1 MLKKINNEKGVA
13 LITALLVLAI
23 LTMLGLAAVLTSTTD
38 MQIST
43 NEKIAVQG
51 QYAAEAG
58 IEDVMAFVN
67 RTTNL
72 EPAGTTWSTTPPP
85 NPQWVKSR
93 IRTIS
98 AGGAQFFTYSATLS
112 YKKVSGTGTDYDDSV
127 AFYNRTAGFSK
138 APSGSGGWP
147 VYQIKS
153 IATRGNFQSQEVVL
167 ELTKNTYSFNI
178 LGGLTAAGAINMSG
192 NFDIDSRFYDKNG
205 TLLDPQ
211 PVGSDPACKDGTL
224 AAPKPAVFAN
234 GSTITGGSA
243 DTFHPA
249 STAATVDTNGTTPVP
264 TTPWDALGMDYD
276 SSTSLYPGNNFV
288 DIFPPSSIVTAPPAG
303 ASIGNYYYNTDVE
316 LQSTGN
322 GLMIVHNPLFTPPAC
337 GACGGNCGV
346 TVANSCSPRILSKGG
361 GSPRKFLGVIIADAV
376 DFQGSGNI
384 EITGAIVSLSTFETT
399 NWTGTGNINFSC
411 QAIEKFAAGQI
422 NKKLNWHRE

>member
-1 MLKKINNEKGVA
+1 MLIKINNERGVA

-58 IEDVMAFVN
+58 VEDVMAFVN

-72 EPAGTTWSTTPPP
+72 EPAGVTWSTANNTLA
-85 NPQWVKSR
+85 QDWVRSR

-112 YKKVSGTGTDYDDSV
+112 YKKVSGTGTSYDGRV

-147 VYQIKS
+147 VYQIRS

-178 LGGLTAAGAINMSG
+178 LGGLTAAGSINMSG

-211 PVGSDPACKDGTL
+211 PPGSDPACKDGTL

-243 DTFHPA
+243 DTFHPT
-249 STAATVDTNGTTPVP
+249 STAATVDTNGTTPAPP

-276 SSTSLYPGNNFV
+276 SSTSNYPGNNFV
-288 DIFPPSSIVTAPPAG
+288 DIFPPSSIVTAPPG
-303 ASIGNYYYNTDVE
+303 GVSKGNYYYNTDVE
-316 LQSTGN
+316 LANGTGD
-322 GLMIVHNPLFTPPAC
+322 GLMIVHNPLFIPPC
-337 GACGGNCGV
+337 NGGGCGGACTGAC
-346 TVANSCSPRILSKGG
+346 APRVLSKGG
-361 GSPRKFLGVIIADAV
+361 GTAKFMGVIIADEV
-376 DFQGSGNI
+376 DFHGAGTI
-384 EITGAIVSLSTFETT
+384 EITGAIVSLTTFDTS